1 MMDIIET
8 PLKDLY
14 ILKPKVF
21 IDNRGYFFESYSQ
34 IKMPNTFQS
43 VNFIQDN
50 QSLSM
55 QKGTLR
61 GIHFQNHPKAQTKLI
76 RCIQGSM
83 WDVAIDLR
91 LGSPTYLKS
100 FGVELTSEN
109 YLQLLVPK
117 GFGHGFITLVDNTV
131 VAYKVDQY
139 YCKDHDR
146 VISYNDY
153 TLKIDWKGLTPILS
167 EKDLKAP
174 SLKNSDVNFK
184 YPL

>member
-1 MMDIIET
+1 MEIIET

-21 IDNRGYFFESYSQ
+21 MDNRGYFFESYSQ
-34 IKMPNTFQS
+34 IKMPNTYQQ

-61 GIHFQNHPKAQTKLI
+61 GIHFQNHPKAQTKLV
-76 RCIQGSM
+76 RCIQGRI
-83 WDVAIDLR
+83 WDIAVDLR
-91 LGSPTYLKS
+91 VGSPTYLKW
-100 FGVELTSEN
+100 FGVELTCNN

-117 GFGHGFITLVDNTV
+117 GFGHAFITLEDNTI
-131 VAYKVDQY
+131 VAYKVDEY
-139 YCKDHDR
+139 YAKEHDR
-146 VISYNDY
+146 SIRFDDDY
-153 TLKIDWKGLTPILS
+153 LKIDWKGLTPVLS
-167 EKDLKAP
+167 EKDFNAPFLKD
-174 SLKNSDVNFK
+174 SYVNFK

>member
-1 MMDIIET
+1 MDIIET

-14 ILKPKVF
+14 ILKPKIF

-34 IKMPNTFQS
+34 IKMPKVYQTIS
-43 VNFIQDN
+43 FIQDN

-61 GIHFQNHPKAQTKLI
+61 GIHFQNNPKAQTKLV
-76 RCIQGSM
+76 RCIQGSI
-83 WDVAIDLR
+83 WDVAVDLR
-91 LGSPTYLKS
+91 VGSPTYLQW
-100 FGVELTSEN
+100 FGVELTHEN

-117 GFGHGFITLVDNTV
+117 GFGHGFMTLMDNTI
-131 VAYKVDQY
+131 VAYKVDEY
-139 YCKDHDR
+139 YAKEQDR
-146 VISYNDY
+146 SIRYDDPK
-153 TLKIDWKGLTPILS
+153 LKIDWKGISPILS

-174 SLKNSDVNFK
+174 FFKDSDVNFK

>member
-1 MMDIIET
+1 MEILET
-8 PLKDLY
+8 NLKDLF

-21 IDNRGYFFESYSQ
+21 LDNRGYFFESYSQ
-34 IKMPNTFQS
+34 IKMPKSYQTIS
-43 VNFIQDN
+43 FIQDN

-61 GIHFQNHPKAQTKLI
+61 GIHFQNNPKAQTKLV
-76 RCIQGSM
+76 RCIQGNI

-91 LGSPTYLKS
+91 VGSPTYLKW

-109 YLQLLVPK
+109 FLQLLVPK
-117 GFGHGFITLVDNTV
+117 GFGHAFITLTDNTI
-131 VAYKVDQY
+131 VAYKVDEY
-139 YCKDHDR
+139 YAKEQDR
-146 VISYNDY
+146 SIKFDDEYLN
-153 TLKIDWKGLTPILS
+153 IHWKGFTPILS

-174 SLKNSDVNFK
+174 SLKDSDVNFK

>member
-1 MMDIIET
+1 MEILET
-8 PLKDLY
+8 NLKDLF

-21 IDNRGYFFESYSQ
+21 LDNRGYFFESYSQ
-34 IKMPNTFQS
+34 IKMPKSYQTIS
-43 VNFIQDN
+43 FIQDN

-61 GIHFQNHPKAQTKLI
+61 GIHFQNNPKAQTKLV
-76 RCIQGSM
+76 RCIQGNI

-91 LGSPTYLKS
+91 VGSPTYLKW

-117 GFGHGFITLVDNTV
+117 GFGHAFITLTDNTI
-131 VAYKVDQY
+131 VAYKVDEY
-139 YCKDHDR
+139 YAKEQDR
-146 VISYNDY
+146 SIKFDDDY
-153 TLKIDWKGLTPILS
+153 LKIDWKGLTPILS

-174 SLKNSDVNFK
+174 SLKDIDVNFK